1 MGTMGKVVIVTGAS
15 RGIGKAISIKLAEKG
30 MNVVLAA
37 RNEDQLLLAKKEID
51 KLKTGEAIAIP
62 TDVTNEDD
70 VLHLIEKILA
80 KFGVIDVLIN
90 NAGIGIFKRADE
102 FELKDYDQTFDVNV
116 KGVFL
121 LTKYVVPHMIHR
133 KAGQII
139 NISSIAGKNGFKS
152 GTLYAASKHAVM
164 GYTWSLREDVKEF
177 GIKVT
182 AICPGSVLTNFGG
195 KKPSK
200 VEWSMEP
207 EDVAHACDYLVSESE
222 NVNTAEIIIKP
233 RYNPRE
239 INWNERS

>member
-1 MGTMGKVVIVTGAS
+1 METMGKVVIITGAS

-30 MNVVLAA
+30 MNVVLAS
-37 RNEDQLLLAKKEID
+37 RNESKLLLVKDKID
-51 KLKTGEAIAIP
+51 KLKNSEALIIP
-62 TDVTNEDD
+62 TDVTKEDD
-70 VLHLIEKILA
+70 VKQLVEKTLA
-80 KFGVIDVLIN
+80 KFGTIDVLIN

-102 FELKDYDQTFDVNV
+102 FTLKDFNQIFDVNV

-121 LTKYVVPHMIHR
+121 LTKYVIPHMIQR
-133 KAGQII
+133 KSGHVII
-139 NISSIAGKNGFKS
+139 ISSIAGKNGFKS

-164 GYTWSLREDVKEF
+164 GYSWSLREDVKEF

-195 KKPSK
+195 KKPTK
-200 VEWSMEP
+200 VEWSMDP
-207 EDVAHACDYLVSESE
+207 EDIAHACDYLVSESE

-233 RYNPRE
+233 RYNPRT